1 MMTILPLKANRQFR
15 ANTQSCL
22 PPKTPPKI
30 ANLSMELLEPFFR
43 EIMAALPGH
52 QRSKYS
58 PAKHLLRNEMPVKF
72 NGNKHYIRE
81 KKKILIGMVKAPVE
95 RYSDP

>member
-1 MMTILPLKANRQFR
+1 MMTILPPKADRQFR
-15 ANTQSCL
+15 ANTQSSL

-43 EIMAALPGH
+43 EIMAALPSH

-58 PAKHLLRNEMPVKF
+58 PAKHLLRHETLVKF
-72 NGNKHYIRE
+72 NGNEHYTGER
-81 KKKILIGMVKAPVE
+81 KK
-95 RYSDP
+95 Y